1 MAKQAKRTRKLHASY
16 AAAGR
21 VNEER
26 SRRCRGA
33 VGEGKQS
40 SFRTFGQFCF
50 KYEWM
55 REEGVEQSSES
66 GHFSGSKSFKLL
78 SEIHLSFIFLQ

>member
-1 MAKQAKRTRKLHASY
+1 MVKQAKRTRKLHASY
-16 AAAGR
+16 AAAGG

-33 VGEGKQS
+33 VGEGKES

-55 REEGVEQSSES
+55 REEGVEQSSERA
-66 GHFSGSKSFKLL
+66 L
-78 SEIHLSFIFLQ
+78 

>member
-16 AAAGR
+16 AAAGG
-21 VNEER
+21 VNEDR

-33 VGEGKQS
+33 VGEGKES

-55 REEGVEQSSES
+55 RKERVEEGSDRA
-66 GHFSGSKSFKLL
+66 L
-78 SEIHLSFIFLQ
+78 